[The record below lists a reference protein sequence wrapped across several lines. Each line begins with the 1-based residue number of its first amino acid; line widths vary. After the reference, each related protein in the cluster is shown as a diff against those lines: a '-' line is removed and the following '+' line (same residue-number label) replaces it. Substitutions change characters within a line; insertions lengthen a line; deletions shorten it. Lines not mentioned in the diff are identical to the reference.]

1 MKGYLRWI
9 FVTAAFGLL
18 MAWNLT
24 EMAAATVVEAGNN
37 IYLIDRTGERWDITQ
52 ARSIGFD
59 PEGFEFGIGRNAFR
73 PLTDSDWQ
81 PDPNGR
87 RPKMP
92 LIGISAGDESH
103 AYSIE
108 KLRYHETANT
118 MLGARA
124 ILVAY

>member
-59 PEGFEFGIGRNAFR
+59 PKGFEFGIGRNAFR

-92 LIGISAGDESH
+92 VIGISAGDESH

>member
-59 PEGFEFGIGRNAFR
+59 PDGFEFGIGRNAFR

-92 LIGISAGDESH
+92 VIGISAGDDSH

-118 MLGARA
+118 MLGASA
-124 ILVAY
+124 ILVGY

>member
-1 MKGYLRWI
+1 MKGRIRLSFSAI
-9 FVTAAFGLL
+9 VFTLLVAGAAAQTAAARVL
-18 MAWNLT
+18 
-24 EMAAATVVEAGNN
+24 EEGNN

-59 PEGFEFGIGRNAFR
+59 PNGFEFGIGRNAFR

-92 LIGISAGDESH
+92 VIGISAGDDSH

-118 MLGARA
+118 MLGASA